1 MQIRLI
7 AKPSVK
13 SNVIG
18 GSKFLKLS
26 NWACLEHS
34 DQNLPVF
41 SRSGSKR
48 VLFIFFRRELPHCL
62 VECQFCLMK
71 QNKMHGFTLVDQDG
85 IGLMIFKN
93 FVDQVWI
100 EYNFCGSGLDLDWK
114 ISQSVH
120 LWPERNL
127 NQFSQIKCSNLET
140 ELNFMKKFKQNY
152 QIQI

>member
-48 VLFIFFRRELPHCL
+48 VLFIFFRRELPHKNGATVVQLPSFNGGECETTQKFFSCL
-62 VECQFCLMK
+62 YLITD
-71 QNKMHGFTLVDQDG
+71 HTLEGV
-85 IGLMIFKN
+85 
-93 FVDQVWI
+93 
-100 EYNFCGSGLDLDWK
+100 S
-114 ISQSVH
+114 
-120 LWPERNL
+120 
-127 NQFSQIKCSNLET
+127 
-140 ELNFMKKFKQNY
+140 
-152 QIQI
+152 